1 MWICLDISPYSI
13 QVHNMVKLSNRTMDY
28 EQNSAGRHFLSSDS
42 FCRVIG
48 IESGGGR
55 YNYTLGDSATF
66 LHAQQEIVS
75 LFCLECD
82 LAQAFVHVDHKESPS
97 SCILLSQF
105 SNIMDEYYLI

>member
-1 MWICLDISPYSI
+1 
-13 QVHNMVKLSNRTMDY
+13 MDY
-28 EQNSAGRHFLSSDS
+28 EHNSAGRHFFIIREFLQSYWNWK
-42 FCRVIG
+42 
-48 IESGGGR
+48 GR
-55 YNYTLGDSATF
+55 GQIQLHSATF